1 MIERNITTRLRQ
13 ALEDTPVVFLHGA
26 RQTGKSPLVQKI
38 AEGSMAASIGLRPGT
53 IKATIEDQEILL
65 GGDVILA
72 VMGLPISQDT
82 RKQIRTRM
90 QGLTP
95 ASPITV
101 KVLRGG
107 RTVELRYDP
116 TAR

>member
-1 MIERNITTRLRQ
+1 
-13 ALEDTPVVFLHGA
+13 
-26 RQTGKSPLVQKI
+26 
-38 AEGSMAASIGLRPGT
+38 MAASIGLRPGT